1 MAHVDVETRP
11 VSRVTEA
18 IASSLSSPRAS
29 AEDLA
34 PQDHG
39 VTRRVVFLALLLSFV
54 FGYALP
60 VIDYKINNT
69 FLGGTH
75 LPPGAIGALLILLL
89 VINPLLRLLSKK
101 WGLTRN
107 EALTVYITCLF
118 SSMVPGH
125 GSENFTIPNLLAPFY
140 FATPENKWL
149 SFLQPHLPYWLTPAV
164 TTTGELNKPIYNN
177 WFQGTTSAFS
187 FWAAWTIPLIF
198 WVSFTLISYVMLGCL
213 SIMLRAQWAEHEALA
228 FPLLR
233 LPLEMTEDL
242 ERNTAQNAARHAVH
256 GFFRNP
262 LMWIGF
268 SIAVLIQGQRGLS
281 LYYPDIVPNFPLD
294 INMGPLLSE
303 PPWNQI
309 GWLPVNIYF
318 IVIGITYLLTSEVS
332 FSLWFFL
339 WFFNFQLIAAYY
351 LGFTPQ
357 ALPGSGVLP
366 DKTFLGF
373 QQQGAYFAYVAVVLW
388 TARAHF
394 KHIVLRAFKRA
405 APKPEEAHEAL
416 SYPMAFWGFVTTFA
430 LMIAMCC
437 VSGVRV
443 DVAIALWLMYLVFA
457 IGLTRVAV
465 EGGMLALQHHALPLG
480 IISKLINTGPSGWLT
495 YESGVV
501 PASLFQ
507 SGFSFHM
514 RCFIMPAYLYGLKL
528 AHDRKIAMRKLC
540 ALCGVVILISTV
552 VSWLTVVKLGYDNG
566 ALQFGHRWWAQD
578 GSRSP
583 VYFIDTVLNK
593 ASNDPIS
600 INWLWLGVGALL
612 TYGMMVARSRLLW
625 FPFHPMGYMM
635 GLTYPTK
642 TFWASIFI
650 GWLCKVVITRYGG
663 MDSYRKTIPL
673 FLGLALGDVAM
684 MLFWIIIDGWQGRSG
699 HLLLPG

>member
-1 MAHVDVETRP
+1 MAQADAQTSVAAR
-11 VSRVTEA
+11 S
-18 IASSLSSPRAS
+18 SSLAFDHDKLSEISDNPR
-29 AEDLA
+29 
-34 PQDHG
+34 DHG
-39 VTRRVVFLALLLSFV
+39 VTRRVVVLSLLLSVV

-60 VIDYKINNT
+60 VIDYKFFNT

-75 LPPGAIGALLILLL
+75 LPPGAIGVLLLLIL
-89 VINPLLRLLSKK
+89 VVNPLLRVASKK
-101 WGLTRN
+101 WGLSRN

-149 SFLQPHLPYWLTPAV
+149 DILQGRLPYWMTPAI
-164 TTTGELNKPIYNN
+164 TEAGGLNKPIYDN
-177 WFQGTTSAFS
+177 WFQGVAAS
-187 FWAAWTIPLIF
+187 FPYLVAWTLPLIF
-198 WVSFTLISYVMLGCL
+198 WISFTLISYVMLGCL

-233 LPLEMTEDL
+233 LPLDMTEDL
-242 ERNTAQNAARHAVH
+242 DRDDKYAFLGR
-256 GFFRNP
+256 FFRNP

-268 SIAVLIQGQRGLS
+268 AIAVVIQGQRGLN

-309 GWLPVNIYF
+309 GWLPVNVYF

-339 WFFNFQLIAAYY
+339 WFFNLQLIGAYY
-351 LGFTPQ
+351 LGFTPH

-366 DKTFLGF
+366 EKTFMGF
-373 QQQGAYFAYVAVVLW
+373 QQAGAYFAYVAIVLW

-394 KHIVLRAFKRA
+394 KHVIRRAFKKE
-405 APKPEEAHEAL
+405 PPGPQEANEAM
-416 SYPMAFWGFVTTFA
+416 SYPAAFWGFVVTFA
-430 LMIAMCC
+430 LMILMCC
-437 VSGVRV
+437 MAGVRL

-480 IISKLINTGPSGWLT
+480 VISKLINTGPSTWLT

-501 PASLFQ
+501 PAAMFQ
-507 SGFSFHM
+507 SGFAFHM
-514 RCFIMPAYLYGLKL
+514 RCFIMPAYLYSLKL

-540 ALCGVVILISTV
+540 ALVAVVIVISTV
-552 VSWLTVVKLGYDNG
+552 ISWLTTVKIGYDSG

-578 GSRSP
+578 GPKSP
-583 VYFIDTVLNK
+583 IHFVETVLTK
-593 ASNDPIS
+593 ANNDPIS
-600 INWLWLGVGALL
+600 TNWLWLGVGAVL

-625 FPFHPMGYMM
+625 FPFHPMGYLM

-642 TFWASIFI
+642 TFWTSIFI

-663 MDSYRKTIPL
+663 MDSYRKAIPL

-684 MLFWIIIDGWQGRSG
+684 MLLWIAIDAWQGRSG

>member
-1 MAHVDVETRP
+1 MAQVGVETSP
-11 VSRVTEA
+11 
-18 IASSLSSPRAS
+18 SSLPSAYAFDHATAEAVSDNPR
-29 AEDLA
+29 D
-34 PQDHG
+34 QG
-39 VTRRVVFLALLLSFV
+39 VTLRVVILSLLLAVV

-60 VIDYKINNT
+60 VIDYKFLNT

-75 LPPGAIGALLILLL
+75 LPPGAIGVLLILLL
-89 VINPLLRLLSKK
+89 VINPLLRLISTKWRLS
-101 WGLTRN
+101 RN

-149 SFLQPHLPYWLTPAV
+149 EILQGHLPYWLTPAV
-164 TTTGELNKPIYNN
+164 NANGSLNKPIYDN
-177 WFQGTTSAFS
+177 WFQGLSGQFAY
-187 FWAAWTIPLIF
+187 WGAWTLPLIF
-198 WVSFTLISYVMLGCL
+198 WVSFTLISYMMFGCL
-213 SIMLRAQWAEHEALA
+213 SVMLRAQWAEHEALA

-242 ERNTAQNAARHAVH
+242 DRDELKRGAKRSVQ
-256 GFFRNP
+256 GFFQNP

-268 SIAVLIQGQRGLS
+268 AIAAIIQLQRGLN
-281 LYYPDIVPNFPLD
+281 LYYPDVPNFPLD

-309 GWLPVNIYF
+309 GWVPVNIYF
-318 IVIGITYLLTSEVS
+318 IVIGITFLLTSEVS
-332 FSLWFFL
+332 FSLWFFM

-366 DKTFLGF
+366 DKIFLGF
-373 QQQGAYFAYVAVVLW
+373 QQAGAYFAYVALVMW
-388 TARAHF
+388 TARDHF
-394 KHIVLRAFKRA
+394 KHIARRAFKREA
-405 APKPEEAHEAL
+405 ARPNEANEAM
-416 SYPMAFWGFVTTFA
+416 SYPAAFWGFVITFA
-430 LMIAMCC
+430 LMVLMCC
-437 VSGVRV
+437 VSGVRL
-443 DVAIALWLMYLVFA
+443 DVAIGLWVMYLVFA

-465 EGGMLALQHHALPLG
+465 EGGMLALQHHSLPLG
-480 IISKLINTGPSGWLT
+480 IIAKLINTGPSVWLT

-507 SGFSFHM
+507 SGFTYHM

-540 ALCGVVILISTV
+540 ALVAVVILISTV

-566 ALQFGHRWWAQD
+566 ALQFGHKWWATS
-578 GSRSP
+578 GPRSP
-583 VYFIDTVLNK
+583 VDFVDTVLAK
-593 ASNDPIS
+593 PKNDPIS
-600 INWLWLGVGALL
+600 TNWLWLGIGALL
-612 TYGMMVARSRLLW
+612 TYGMMVARSRMLW
-625 FPFHPMGYMM
+625 FPFHPMGYLM

-642 TFWASIFI
+642 TFWTSIFI

-663 MDSYRKTIPL
+663 VDSYRKAIPL

-699 HLLLPG
+699 HLLMPG